1 MATLRQFIAK
11 IDDYNARMRAAEKVV
26 SALNTE
32 KDILRIEAAD
42 YMRVSQF
49 DEEIG
54 RVTFKFTFPDDVA
67 SADQP
72 AAPTGEQAAGPAI
85 TRHGEQAAE

>member
-11 IDDYNARMRAAEKVV
+11 IDDYNARMRAAEKTI

-32 KDILRIEAAD
+32 KDILRVEAAD

-49 DEEIG
+49 DEEIS
-54 RVTFKFTFPDDVA
+54 RVTFKFTFPDDPA
-67 SADQP
+67 PTAEQP
-72 AAPTGEQAAGPAI
+72 AGQTI
-85 TRHGEQAAE
+85 IRHGEQAA